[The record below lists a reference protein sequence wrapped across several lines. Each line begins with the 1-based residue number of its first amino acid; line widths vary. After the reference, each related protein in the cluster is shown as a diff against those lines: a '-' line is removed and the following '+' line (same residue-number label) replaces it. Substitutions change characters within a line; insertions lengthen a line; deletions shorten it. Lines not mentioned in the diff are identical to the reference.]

1 MTTTKQR
8 INISVDDK
16 LARFLSTIAKR
27 DNKPIATKARE
38 LIEHALEIEED
49 IYFSKI
55 ADARNKDKNFI
66 EEDEFWNNALSN

>member
-16 LARFLSTIAKR
+16 LAKFLNKIAER
-27 DNKPIATKARE
+27 DDKPVATKARE
-38 LIEHALEIEED
+38 LIECALEIEED

-55 ADARNKDKNFI
+55 ANERNKDKNFI
-66 EEDEFWNNALSN
+66 AEDEFWNSALSD